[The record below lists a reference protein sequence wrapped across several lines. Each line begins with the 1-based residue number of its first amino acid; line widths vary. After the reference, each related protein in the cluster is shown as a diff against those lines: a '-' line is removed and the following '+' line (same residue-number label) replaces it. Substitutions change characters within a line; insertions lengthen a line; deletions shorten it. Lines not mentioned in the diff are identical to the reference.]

1 MRTTNLLPQ
10 LHLAQGM
17 QFTSVEVDGDHLQRK
32 AVVFIGKT
40 IGKWWFKMFNQ
51 QIQEIWDLFW
61 ELFLIRHGYSLK
73 IGFYSSYANSGTKS
87 ALSGARE

>member
-17 QFTSVEVDGDHLQRK
+17 QFTSVEVDGDHLQGK

-40 IGKWWFKMFNQ
+40 RGK
-51 QIQEIWDLFW
+51 ISI
-61 ELFLIRHGYSLK
+61 
-73 IGFYSSYANSGTKS
+73 
-87 ALSGARE
+87 